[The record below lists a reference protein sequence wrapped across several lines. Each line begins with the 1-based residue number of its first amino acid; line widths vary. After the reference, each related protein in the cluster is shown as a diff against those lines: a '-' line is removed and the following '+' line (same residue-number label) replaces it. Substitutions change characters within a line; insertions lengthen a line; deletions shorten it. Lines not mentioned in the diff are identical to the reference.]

1 MNQINYTPLNLGN
14 NKPPVP
20 LGEPLGTP
28 AQHHQSSRAIPL
40 LVSGFAFMGVFGY
53 LIYYLSNQSFIPF
66 TSKASTPTPTV
77 AVYQM
82 TTPSPAV
89 TATPKN
95 TIEALEDEL
104 VMFESTMDAD
114 TADVK
119 TPDISIDF

>member
-1 MNQINYTPLNLGN
+1 MNEINYTPLNLPTD
-14 NKPPVP
+14 KPPVP

-28 AQHHQSSRAIPL
+28 QPHHGSRTIPL
-40 LVSGFAFMGVFGY
+40 LVSGFAFIGVFGY

-89 TATPKN
+89 TMAPKN

-104 VMFESTMDAD
+104 MTFESTMDAD

>member
-1 MNQINYTPLNLGN
+1 MNELNYTSLNLGN

-28 AQHHQSSRAIPL
+28 QPHHGSRAIPL
-40 LVSGFAFMGVFGY
+40 LVSGFAFIGVFGY

-89 TATPKN
+89 TTAPKN

-104 VMFESTMDAD
+104 MTFESTMDAD

-119 TPDISIDF
+119 IPEITLDF